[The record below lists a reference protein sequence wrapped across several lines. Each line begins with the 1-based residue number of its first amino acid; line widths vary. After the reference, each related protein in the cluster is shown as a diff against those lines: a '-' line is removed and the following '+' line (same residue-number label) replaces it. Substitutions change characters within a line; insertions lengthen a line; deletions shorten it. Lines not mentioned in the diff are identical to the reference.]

1 MTSQAEGELCP
12 HRQPRPRALQSADAR
27 IWFDSR
33 KGALARVAQLVSNK
47 HPMRANEGPCSTPP
61 QISRPR
67 ARLVPIHSTA
77 CFLLPTPH
85 LSPYYFPP
93 MTIEPCTM
101 DNIRSGVEA
110 HSTTTAALNADIEA
124 LTAAK
129 HSIEIASLKVA
140 FGSVIDI
147 LGLIRV

>member
-1 MTSQAEGELCP
+1 MLNTTPDIQATSQTRAHP
-12 HRQPRPRALQSADAR
+12 FHR
-27 IWFDSR
+27 
-33 KGALARVAQLVSNK
+33 
-47 HPMRANEGPCSTPP
+47 
-61 QISRPR
+61 
-67 ARLVPIHSTA
+67 
-77 CFLLPTPH
+77 LLPAPH

-93 MTIEPCTM
+93 MTVEPCTM
-101 DNIRSGVEA
+101 DNISSGVEA